1 MSDALLNTLLTTD
14 PEDIDVSDNP
24 AMVPTDEEIR
34 LSMENNPLNDT
45 ETQDPIP
52 PEQTTPEI
60 VLPQPTADQT
70 LPPDQVPPA
79 DEAAQTE
86 EAALGGVEEPKST
99 LGAVTAT
106 AANALDVAVPS
117 VVAMGAFPL
126 GAAAVGLVSAPTGPV
141 AIGAAFAG
149 GLASA
154 GGAYWATDK
163 AQNMAF
169 EYVAPESYKEWQ
181 GYLKK
186 AQEQYPVS
194 SGIGQIVPNAVAMR
208 PSFSVLK
215 DSVSFSRQLLS
226 KSNSVAKELTTA
238 IGKER
243 IENLANVVFGAGT
256 ELAAETIR
264 QATEDGNFDFLRLA
278 AMTLAGAMMNKPT
291 EFGKK
296 LTKIGGFNSK
306 EVAVDPTTTDADGE
320 LARALMR
327 QLEGEEDF
335 DPIPNPI
342 GEKYS
347 SLEDFIKGDF
357 SGTSM
362 ADDKSVIEV
371 LRLQAKTVQAEKTS
385 DPASWTP
392 QERAAYNQGDYKTFS
407 KLRGYTEEEI
417 ADFEKYQQLKQELIN
432 KYGDEITNSFDHPD
446 VSEFVYDVEFGA
458 GAYAKKQ
465 ERLLDRANPD
475 KSPVSGESAAPSR
488 ISEATKEQNKQAA
501 IQLGEFAKLISEE
514 SGDITEKAIEA
525 GTLNI
530 ELLNAT
536 ITRDPEEALK
546 ALAIALKDLKVPRLT
561 AEKRAQKAISWL
573 EEHGY
578 EERVAA
584 LQISAKTSE
593 ELNYQIIAARY
604 MTENAINA
612 LTKAEQK
619 VRETNSEEALAE
631 AVSIFLEVKR
641 VLKPAEKIRGNWGR
655 MGHAFRNL
663 DPKYRNIAALNKM
676 LKDEG
681 IDDLGKVTK
690 EKASQLMHLISM
702 ALKNKNPRQ
711 FSKIINMSGIDII
724 TGALGE
730 ALTGAV
736 MSPTD
741 TSIVNIVGGVGET
754 LLTPISGTL
763 SSSYGLVKASIL
775 KLRGKEA
782 DEDITRELA
791 TLESSL
797 TYLRYIGKRF
807 DCNMRAFLSILQD
820 SEIKFGS
827 AASKLEDIRGGVP
840 IDRGERISEP
850 NSWGTKIGKLAYGK
864 LGKFRTQGYLTSETA
879 EIAAKKMGFDLNP
892 DKHPMVCLLVDAVG
906 ETFRSV
912 HRTIL
917 AADDFFKASNAYAAA
932 HSKLH
937 IEGRVQGLKGKDLEK
952 YINERLDLLIDKNNR
967 LYTEERVRDEVSKEV
982 AEEGLEGAEAAS
994 EVLKRTDERF
1004 NSEVGELAKF
1014 ADDWAKKV
1022 TYQSEL
1028 GNRLTGKNTIGK
1040 TIQEALQKHPFIR
1053 LGLGFLFVN
1062 TPINIFRATGRLI
1075 PTAALLEKVASIKLK
1090 GGAQPFTALRN
1101 IQKDYS
1107 EAYASGD
1114 PFRIAQAR
1122 GRQLAGVAVTSMG
1135 LGFAAKD
1142 ITTGGGPKNKESR
1155 KLWLS
1160 KGNIPYAI
1168 KIPKD
1173 FWIGRWIKEEI
1184 KNNPKAIPPDGETQ
1198 EHYFFEYKRLHE
1210 PTAAFFMAAA
1220 DVIEYMKHPEYDE
1233 RNAAD
1238 LVGILS
1244 LVAGTQLTEKVF
1256 LNNIKQW
1263 SDLFKGI
1270 SEDQRDIGRKL
1281 TTYLGRRS
1289 ASLFVPVSES
1299 TDPVIYDLSTFS
1311 QQIARRMP
1319 SGLRGVVFGKD
1330 MYLPKA
1336 YNILGEDIDAAIT
1349 GISLI
1354 DAVLP
1359 FYVSS
1364 SKIDPLIDELVSLN
1378 YNFSSPEKFYGTEDG
1393 KGWDIRNFAYK
1404 GGAFTKL
1411 AADSDEIREFSEEKF
1426 LESLKINSLEKNEA
1440 DLGSLYKDY
1449 GIKTLPKLGQD
1460 AYDRW
1465 QENIGQIKIEGVSL
1479 RDALGMVIK
1488 SEGYQSLENQILK
1501 GEENPRAQ
1509 FLMKYISEYRTA
1521 ALELTK
1527 EEYPE
1532 LRRSSLI
1539 KKITNQALK
1548 SGVKR
1553 EGLKGIRKE
1562 IEDALDF
1569 PN

>member
-1 MSDALLNTLLTTD
+1 MSEALRNALLSASLEDTD
-14 PEDIDVSDNP
+14 PSSDQSP
-24 AMVPTDEEIR
+24 VPTNEEIR
-34 LSMENNPLNDT
+34 LATENDPLSEPEMQPT
-45 ETQDPIP
+45 EQVASD
-52 PEQTTPEI
+52 I
-60 VLPQPTADQT
+60 VLPQPDA
-70 LPPDQVPPA
+70 QVPTPVA
-79 DEAAQTE
+79 TPPEETVSPE
-86 EAALGGVEEPKST
+86 EAVPSEIEEPKST
-99 LGAVTAT
+99 LGAVTAG
-106 AANALDVAVPS
+106 AAQALDVAAPT
-117 VVAMGAFPL
+117 VAGMTAFAL
-126 GAAAVGLVSAPTGPV
+126 GTAGVGLITAPTGPV
-141 AIGAAFAG
+141 AVGLGFAG

-186 AQEQYPVS
+186 AQEQYPLS
-194 SGIGQIVPNAVAMR
+194 SAVGQIVPNAVGMR
-208 PSFSVLK
+208 PSPSVAFSAAK
-215 DSVSFSRQLLS
+215 DAVSLSRQLLS
-226 KSNSVAKELTTA
+226 KSGAAARELTTT

-264 QATEDGNFDFLRLA
+264 QATEDGNFDFVRLA

-291 EFGKK
+291 KFGKK
-296 LTKIGGFNSK
+296 LAKIGGFNA
-306 EVAVDPTTTDADGE
+306 EVTPVTTDADGE
-320 LARALMR
+320 LAQALMR
-327 QLEGEEDF
+327 QLQDVEDF
-335 DPIPNPI
+335 DPIQNPI
-342 GEKYS
+342 AEKYS

-362 ADDKSVIEV
+362 AGDEAVTDL
-371 LRLQAKTVQAEKTS
+371 LRLQAKTTQAEKTS

-392 QERAAYNQGDYKTFS
+392 QERAAYDSGDYEKFS
-407 KLRGYTEEEI
+407 RLRGYTEEEI
-417 ADFEKYQQLKQELIN
+417 ADFKKYQQLRQELTT
-432 KYGDEITNSFDHPD
+432 KYGEQITDSLDHPD
-446 VSEFVYDVEFGA
+446 VSEFVYDLEFGS
-458 GAYAKKQ
+458 GAYSQKQ
-465 ERLLDRANPD
+465 QRLLDKANPD
-475 KSPVSGESAAPSR
+475 KSPVSGESVAPSR
-488 ISEATKEQNKQAA
+488 ISRVSEIDNKQNKQAA
-501 IQLGEFAKLISEE
+501 SQLREFARLISEE
-514 SGDITEKAIEA
+514 SGDITEQAVEA

-530 ELLNAT
+530 DLLNST
-536 ITRDPEEALK
+536 ITRDPEEAIK
-546 ALAIALKDLKVPRLT
+546 SLAISLKDELKVPRLT
-561 AEKRAQKAISWL
+561 AEKRAQRAISWL

-578 EERVAA
+578 EERIAA
-584 LQISAKTSE
+584 LQLSAKTSE

-612 LTKAEQK
+612 LAKAEKK

-681 IDDLGKVTK
+681 VDDLGKVTK

-711 FSKIINMSGIDII
+711 FSKMINMSGVDII
-724 TGALGE
+724 AAVLGE

-741 TSIVNIVGGVGET
+741 TSIVNVVGGVGET
-754 LLTPISGTL
+754 ILTPVSGTL
-763 SSSYGLVKASIL
+763 SSAYGLVTASL
-775 KLRGKEA
+775 SKLRGKGS

-807 DCNMRAFLSILQD
+807 DCNWRAFLSILQD

-850 NSWGTKIGKLAYGK
+850 NSWGAKIGKYAYGK
-864 LGKFRTQGYLTSETA
+864 LGRLRTQGYITSETA
-879 EIAAKKMGFDLNP
+879 EMTARKLGFDLNP
-892 DKHPMVCLLVDAVG
+892 DKNPLSCLFIDAVG

-952 YINERLDLLIDKNNR
+952 YINERLDLLIDRNNR
-967 LYTEERVRDEVSKEV
+967 LYTEERLMDEIRKEV

-1014 ADDWAKKV
+1014 ADDWARKV

-1040 TIQEALQKHPFIR
+1040 TVQEALQKHPFIR

-1122 GRQLAGVAVTSMG
+1122 GRQLVGVAVTSMG
-1135 LGFAAKD
+1135 LGFAAGE

-1173 FWIGRWIKEEI
+1173 FWIGRWLKDEFE
-1184 KNNPKAIPPDGETQ
+1184 KNPQGIQPDSQTE

-1244 LVAGTQLTEKVF
+1244 LVTGTQLTEKVF

-1281 TTYLGRRS
+1281 LTYLGRRTS
-1289 ASLFVPVSES
+1289 PLVMPVSES
-1299 TDPVIYDLSTFS
+1299 TDPVVYELSTFS

-1349 GISLI
+1349 GIPLV
-1354 DAVLP
+1354 DAALP

-1364 SKIDPLIDELVSLN
+1364 SKADPLIDELVGLN

-1393 KGWDIRNFAYK
+1393 KGWDIRNFSYK
-1404 GGAFTKL
+1404 GGIFSKL
-1411 AADSDEIREFSEEKF
+1411 VADSDETREFSEEQF
-1426 LESLKINSLEKNEA
+1426 LESLKIDSLEKNEA
-1440 DLGSLYKDY
+1440 DLGTLYQNY

-1479 RDALGMVIK
+1479 RDALGMAVK
-1488 SEGYQSLENQILK
+1488 SEEYQSLENQILQ

-1509 FLMKYISEYRTA
+1509 FLMRYISEYRTA

-1532 LRRSSLI
+1532 LKRSSII
-1539 KKITNQALK
+1539 KKITNTALK

-1553 EGLKGIRKE
+1553 EELKGIRKQV
-1562 IEDALDF
+1562 EDALNF